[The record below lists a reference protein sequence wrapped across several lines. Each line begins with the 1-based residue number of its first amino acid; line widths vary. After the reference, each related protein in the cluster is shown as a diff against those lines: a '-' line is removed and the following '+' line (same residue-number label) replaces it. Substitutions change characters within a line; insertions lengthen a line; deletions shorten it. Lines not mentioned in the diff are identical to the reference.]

1 MENKIKLI
9 FTSICMMILFS
20 CKSQNNTSVMPFIK
34 TYIDDSK
41 NNPAINDREN
51 ILIVGSK
58 KEEKDYWVYVYL
70 INPKYMSGFKY
81 TNVYLLDGYKMIVD
95 ESLDKSFLESM
106 FKKLKKLPFQDFNLA
121 KYPYNYNPNMW
132 RIVFNNENEV
142 ILISPQEKAQTI
154 KNILEK
160 KGVKFSKDY
169 EE

>member
-9 FTSICMMILFS
+9 FTSICMMVLSS
-20 CKSQNNTSVMPFIK
+20 CKSQNNTSVMSFIK
-34 TYIDDSK
+34 TYIDENK
-41 NNPAINDREN
+41 NNPTISSKEN
-51 ILIVGSK
+51 VLIVGSK

-81 TNVYLLDGYKMIVD
+81 TNVYLVDGYKTIVD
-95 ESLDKSFLESM
+95 ESLDKAFLESI
-106 FKKLKKLPFQDFNLA
+106 FKKLKKLPLQNFNLA
-121 KYPYNYNPNMW
+121 QYPYSYNPNMW
-132 RIVFNNENEV
+132 RIVFNNKNEV
-142 ILISPQEKAQTI
+142 ILISPQDKAEAI